1 MKYMEGGGFQNHP
14 LMRLTIG
21 LTLVLLMAFWVT
33 NLGLYFS
40 KMGFDPAS
48 VVAYYNGSEEEFRPA
63 RTLGSMLEVTH
74 AHLLMKALV
83 MLLLTHLVIFAP
95 FRRTTRLIFIWS
107 GFGAALMDELGGWLV
122 RFVSPAAAPVKVV
135 GFVALEVVL
144 AMLILCLGF
153 TLLMVPRR
161 SQAMQVHNGLV
172 AGEKPSGSERVLVG
186 AQAREPNS

>member
-40 KMGFDPAS
+40 KMGLDPAS

-95 FRRTTRLIFIWS
+95 YRRTTRLIFIWS
-107 GFGAALMDELGGWLV
+107 GFSAALMDEAGGWLV
-122 RFVSPAAAPVKVV
+122 RFVSPATAPVKVV
-135 GFVALEVVL
+135 GFLALEAVL
-144 AMLILCLGF
+144 VILILSLGF
-153 TLLMVPRR
+153 TLLGRSRR
-161 SQAMQVHNGLV
+161 SNAVAGHNGMV
-172 AGEKPSGSERVLVG
+172 AGSERTFAG
-186 AQAREPNS
+186 ANARELSP

>member
-83 MLLLTHLVIFAP
+83 MLLLTK
-95 FRRTTRLIFIWS
+95 RTNQPPNSSIN
-107 GFGAALMDELGGWLV
+107 
-122 RFVSPAAAPVKVV
+122 AAPKP
-135 GFVALEVVL
+135 LQMKINRVVL
-144 AMLILCLGF
+144 
-153 TLLMVPRR
+153 R
-161 SQAMQVHNGLV
+161 NG
-172 AGEKPSGSERVLVG
+172 AKMTR
-186 AQAREPNS
+186 